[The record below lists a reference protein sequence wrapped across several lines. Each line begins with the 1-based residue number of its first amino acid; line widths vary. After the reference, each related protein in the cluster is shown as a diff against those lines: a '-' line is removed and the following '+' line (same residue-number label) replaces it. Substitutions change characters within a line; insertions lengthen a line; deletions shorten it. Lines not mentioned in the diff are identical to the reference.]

1 MTVWLEIIA
10 FRPLSLAPPT
20 TPCLARCAFIQLC
33 IQPHPRLIPP
43 PPLLLLFFLRAWPR
57 SDDVFSCE
65 TRRRTTTRDETRR
78 AGNSIVPPRYPPSSS
93 SSSAP
98 RRQIWTDA
106 FVSSK
111 NSPAGAGEGE
121 TWSLTSLCVGRSGS
135 HGERKAE
142 NLHRSDPR
150 VYVFSLLR
158 IGREMIVLC
167 SRFKVL
173 VKTIE
178 NLWMSPWPSDPH
190 IFSKSRLSLAWSFG
204 IARRT
209 QSVRE
214 RKVQG

>member
-20 TPCLARCAFIQLC
+20 TPCLVRCAFIQLC

-43 PPLLLLFFLRAWPR
+43 SALIIIFPPRVTSLRRRLFLRNPSTDDNERRNKESRKLDRPASISPPPPLPLVAKSGLTRLFLR
-57 SDDVFSCE
+57 
-65 TRRRTTTRDETRR
+65 
-78 AGNSIVPPRYPPSSS
+78 
-93 SSSAP
+93 
-98 RRQIWTDA
+98 
-106 FVSSK
+106 K
-111 NSPAGAGEGE
+111 
-121 TWSLTSLCVGRSGS
+121 TWSLTSLCVGPSGS

>member
-20 TPCLARCAFIQLC
+20 TPLPCSLRFHSIM
-33 IQPHPRLIPP
+33 HPASPTSHPP

-78 AGNSIVPPRYPPSSS
+78 AGNSIVPPRYPPLLLCPSSPNLDWRVCFFEKF
-93 SSSAP
+93 A
-98 RRQIWTDA
+98 RRGGGGGNVIVDLPLCW
-106 FVSSK
+106 SK
-111 NSPAGAGEGE
+111 WKP
-121 TWSLTSLCVGRSGS
+121 
-135 HGERKAE
+135 RKAE

-214 RKVQG
+214 RRKVQG

>member
-43 PPLLLLFFLRAWPR
+43 LRSYYYFSSARDLAPTTSFLAKPVDGRQRETKQGEP
-57 SDDVFSCE
+57 E
-65 TRRRTTTRDETRR
+65 TRSSRLD
-78 AGNSIVPPRYPPSSS
+78 IPP

-135 HGERKAE
+135 HEKR
-142 NLHRSDPR
+142 RICIDPIQEFT
-150 VYVFSLLR
+150 FSLYFVSD
-158 IGREMIVLC
+158 GR
-167 SRFKVL
+167 
-173 VKTIE
+173 
-178 NLWMSPWPSDPH
+178 
-190 IFSKSRLSLAWSFG
+190 WSF
-204 IARRT
+204 
-209 QSVRE
+209 SVRDSKCWS
-214 RKVQG
+214 RR

>member
-20 TPCLARCAFIQLC
+20 TPCLVRCAFIQLC

-43 PPLLLLFFLRAWPR
+43 LRSYYYFSSARDLAPTTSFLAKPVDGRQRETKQGEPETRSSRLDIPPPPPPPLPLVAKSGLTRLFLRKIRP
-57 SDDVFSCE
+57 
-65 TRRRTTTRDETRR
+65 
-78 AGNSIVPPRYPPSSS
+78 
-93 SSSAP
+93 
-98 RRQIWTDA
+98 Q
-106 FVSSK
+106 
-111 NSPAGAGEGE
+111 GEGE
-121 TWSLTSLCVGRSGS
+121 TWSLTSLCVGPSGS

>member
-33 IQPHPRLIPP
+33 IQPHPRLIP

-78 AGNSIVPPRYPPSSS
+78 AGNSIVPPRYPPLLFCPSSPNLDWRVCFFEKF
-93 SSSAP
+93 A
-98 RRQIWTDA
+98 RRGGGGGNVIVDLPLCW
-106 FVSSK
+106 SK
-111 NSPAGAGEGE
+111 WKP
-121 TWSLTSLCVGRSGS
+121 
-135 HGERKAE
+135 RKAE

>member
-43 PPLLLLFFLRAWPR
+43 SALIIIFPPRVTSLRRRLFLRNPSTDDNERRNKESRKLDRPASISPPPPLPLVAKSGLTRLFLR
-57 SDDVFSCE
+57 
-65 TRRRTTTRDETRR
+65 
-78 AGNSIVPPRYPPSSS
+78 
-93 SSSAP
+93 
-98 RRQIWTDA
+98 
-106 FVSSK
+106 K
-111 NSPAGAGEGE
+111 

>member
-20 TPCLARCAFIQLC
+20 TPCLVRCAFIQLC

-43 PPLLLLFFLRAWPR
+43 LRSYYYFSSARDLAPTTSFLAKPVDGRQRETKQGEP
-57 SDDVFSCE
+57 E
-65 TRRRTTTRDETRR
+65 TRSSRLD
-78 AGNSIVPPRYPPSSS
+78 IPP

-121 TWSLTSLCVGRSGS
+121 TWSLTSLCVGPSGS

>member
-43 PPLLLLFFLRAWPR
+43 LRSYYYFSFARDLAPTTSFLAKPVDGRQRETKQGEP
-57 SDDVFSCE
+57 E
-65 TRRRTTTRDETRR
+65 TRSSRLD
-78 AGNSIVPPRYPPSSS
+78 IPP

-121 TWSLTSLCVGRSGS
+121 TWSLTSLCVDRSGS

-214 RKVQG
+214 QKVQG

>member
-43 PPLLLLFFLRAWPR
+43 SALIIIFPPRVTSLRRRLFLRNPSTDDNERRNKESRKLDRPASISPLLLLL
-57 SDDVFSCE
+57 C
-65 TRRRTTTRDETRR
+65 
-78 AGNSIVPPRYPPSSS
+78 PSS
-93 SSSAP
+93 P
-98 RRQIWTDA
+98 NLDWR
-106 FVSSK
+106 VCSK